1 MSASDQ
7 LYPDQKD
14 TGNFVN
20 TLRLYRLIGIFYSL
34 ISLPPFFIT
43 LSLALEIDFAFSLP
57 VILLILLALAT
68 TFLYTLINFL
78 MIFIRV
84 SVIPV
89 VILSVMECLYIL
101 SVLGILFTVS
111 TEFISISFLDFLL
124 ITFILSGAAVVLS
137 EAVIVLKHDGIR
149 RYMDKR
155 YVMNAETRKGEPT
168 ESK

>member
-7 LYPDQKD
+7 LYPDRKV
-14 TGNFVN
+14 TENFVN
-20 TLRLYRLIGIFYSL
+20 ILRLYRLIGLFYSL
-34 ISLPPFFIT
+34 ISLPPFLIT
-43 LSLALEIDFAFSLP
+43 LRLALEIDFAFPLH

-84 SVIPV
+84 NVIPV
-89 VILSVMECLYIL
+89 VILSVLECLYIL
-101 SVLGILFTVS
+101 SVLGILIFVS

-124 ITFILSGAAVVLS
+124 LIFILSGAAVVLS

-149 RYMDKR
+149 RYMDRR
-155 YVMNAETRKGEPT
+155 YAMNTGRLKGRFT
-168 ESK
+168 DSI